1 MISELLHGRR
11 KGFIVVP
18 KGKLGSGWRGFG
30 FHLRKAIALG
40 TLAINLPPQLLPGFE
55 YKASKSFAAAEM
67 QGRQIESKTHRQAA
81 AESSQNDGSRGHKGK
96 HLMLDSRNSN
106 LANPGFQTQDPRE
119 SSLGKEKEN
128 AEIGAKISPVFLD
141 GTEGGVNLDLCIRLE
156 RGSHGKWEISWSKVI
171 KVDPSVGQV
180 PNPKPIDFNKPKHK
194 PVPSVGQIPN
204 PKPFDYYKPKQKPVF
219 KWKPKPSQPSMT
231 QYQTHPHSK
240 YSSQVPPSHLIS
252 SASSKA
258 GSNKADAKLTLTHL
272 EPTCTEKFLL
282 VLDNSDASVIE
293 SLCSNAS
300 VDESLCSDGDMAL

>member
-1 MISELLHGRR
+1 MISELLQGRR

-40 TLAINLPPQLLPGFE
+40 TLAINLPPKLLPGFE
-55 YKASKSFAAAEM
+55 YKASKSFAAAVM
-67 QGRQIESKTHRQAA
+67 QGRRIESKTHRQAA

-141 GTEGGVNLDLCIRLE
+141 GTEGGVNLDLYIRLE
-156 RGSHGKWEISWSKVI
+156 RGPHGKWEISWSKVI
-171 KVDPSVGQV
+171 EVDPSIGQV
-180 PNPKPIDFNKPKHK
+180 PNPKPIDFNKPKRK

-272 EPTCTEKFLL
+272 ELTCTEKFLL